1 MQVNG
6 NVITASE
13 GKWLK
18 RKSDGKLFGKRV
30 TLGYTYYLGGKR
42 LEEPLLELPE
52 HYEDADSPPM
62 TEEERMMYEEQVRME
77 EMQEEMERELNN
89 LRLRDD

>member
-1 MQVNG
+1 MQVYDNT
-6 NVITASE
+6 IIASE

-52 HYEDADSPPM
+52 HYEDADLPPM
-62 TEEERMMYEEQVRME
+62 TEEERMMYEQTKE
-77 EMQEEMERELNN
+77 EERMQEEMEKSIAQEYGKR
-89 LRLRDD
+89 

>member
-1 MQVNG
+1 MNING

-18 RKSDGKLFGKRV
+18 RKSDDKLFGKLV

-52 HYEDADSPPM
+52 HYEDADLPPM
-62 TEEERMMYEEQVRME
+62 TEEERTMYEEQVRYE
-77 EMQEEMERELNN
+77 EMQEEMEKSIAQEYGER
-89 LRLRDD
+89 

>member
-1 MQVNG
+1 MQVDG
-6 NVITASE
+6 NTIIASE

-18 RKSDGKLFGKRV
+18 RKSDGKLFGKLV

-52 HYEDADSPPM
+52 HYEEVDLPPM
-62 TEEERMMYEEQVRME
+62 SEEERMMYEQVKE
-77 EMQEEMERELNN
+77 EERLREEMERELNN
-89 LRLRDD
+89 LQGR

>member
-1 MQVNG
+1 MQVDG
-6 NVITASE
+6 NTIIAAE

-18 RKSDGKLFGKRV
+18 RKSDGKLFGKLV

-52 HYEDADSPPM
+52 HYEEMDLPPM
-62 TEEERMMYEEQVRME
+62 SEEERMQYEAVKE
-77 EMQEEMERELNN
+77 EERLREEMEREMHAH
-89 LRLRDD
+89 